1 MYKDFHSLCRKS
13 ITNWQNL
20 LIDWLFRSNKLFFR
34 SKSALI
40 SFNCNDLSLSLYFR
54 RNKILTRISIS
65 KIFSFINVSIQ
76 KWTLDNYFLP
86 TKPEKSILRAR
97 RLFVKKRFPEFYLRI
112 NNNENIR
119 RNILNEFPLS
129 TSDLFFSRGQRVSRA
144 VLNWKLYEMYDL
156 TYEWAYFRSFFDF

>member
-1 MYKDFHSLCRKS
+1 M
-13 ITNWQNL
+13 
-20 LIDWLFRSNKLFFR
+20 FFR

-65 KIFSFINVSIQ
+65 KTYIFFYQRKYPKVNSRELFFA
-76 KWTLDNYFLP
+76 KP
-86 TKPEKSILRAR
+86 KPEKSILHAR
-97 RLFVKKRFPEFYLRI
+97 RLFVKKRFPEFYLRM

-144 VLNWKLYEMYDL
+144 ALNWKLYEMYDL